1 MTPKPHEWGS
11 WHIKSLHTSSTAN
24 TLNTEQKEEEL
35 GREEEEGE
43 LAYEPHSPY
52 YSPVHLPVFYEDE

>member
-11 WHIKSLHTSSTAN
+11 WCIKSHHTSSTAN
-24 TLNTEQKEEEL
+24 TLNTAQKEEES

-52 YSPVHLPVFYEDE
+52 YLPVHPPEFYEDE